1 MKTQQKIDQVEAT
14 AGGLLR
20 ATVTAAVIGTA
31 ILVLAWLPAE
41 YGIDPTGAGRMLG
54 LTDMGEIKQQL
65 AQEADAEVQQNTN
78 TVMIRPDMDARL
90 SAIEQQIAA
99 IAAAVD
105 VREGS
110 PIQRSEPTESQ
121 MPSTGNTGVWRDSI
135 SHVLAPGEGIEIKL
149 EMRRGEVAR
158 FEWDANGAVLN
169 HDTHG
174 DGAGQRIMY
183 ERGRGVPEQAGELE
197 AAFDGRHGWF
207 WRNRTDAPVTL
218 NLRTGGAY
226 KRLSGP

>member
-1 MKTQQKIDQVEAT
+1 MKIQQQIDQVEAT

-20 ATVTAAVIGTA
+20 ATITAAVIGTA

-41 YGIDPTGAGRMLG
+41 YGIDPTGAGRILG
-54 LTDMGEIKQQL
+54 LTEMGEIKQQL
-65 AQEADAEVQQNTN
+65 AQEADAEAQQNTN
-78 TVMIRPDMDARL
+78 TVMIRRDMDVRL
-90 SAIEQQIAA
+90 SAIERQIAA
-99 IAAAVD
+99 IAAAVG

-110 PIQRSEPTESQ
+110 PIRLSEPTESQ
-121 MPSTGNTGVWRDSI
+121 TPSTGKTGVWRDSI

-183 ERGRGVPEQAGELE
+183 ERGRGVPAQIGELE

-218 NLRTGGAY
+218 NLRTGGEY
-226 KRLSGP
+226 ERLSGP